1 MVVDWMECIVCW
13 CGFDRMEWWIDNWI
27 EWICMC
33 VDRMCID
40 NVCLV
45 VVSIVSGC
53 CCDLSNV
60 DDVVWCWIKDDG

>member
-1 MVVDWMECIVCW
+1 MDLI
-13 CGFDRMEWWIDNWI
+13 EWNDESII

-60 DDVVWCWIKDDG
+60 DDVV

>member
-1 MVVDWMECIVCW
+1 
-13 CGFDRMEWWIDNWI
+13 
-27 EWICMC
+27 MC

-53 CCDLSNV
+53 CDLSNV
-60 DDVVWCWIKDDG
+60 DDVV

>member
-1 MVVDWMECIVCW
+1 ML
-13 CGFDRMEWWIDNWI
+13 I
-27 EWICMC
+27 E
-33 VDRMCID
+33 CID

-60 DDVVWCWIKDDG
+60 DDGV